1 MPLQKDIFAAS
12 LQTADKLADHGRQTE
27 FDQHQLVT
35 NQVSELGFA
44 TVLQVGEQ
52 LQAINLNTVLS
63 SNRPVPSELLLD
75 LYQRGNPPVLGQ
87 VRLGVTSQDW
97 FPATLQVDLNGGQPT
112 LELYV
117 VMVTQ
122 AMLEAGQHGR
132 LTDGQLALAAA
143 VVAAPQLMIGL
154 AGGLQAEHCDSQ
166 VVVPAT
172 VSPGHATPLVTVFES
187 FSPVV
192 SMPGTGALAVVT
204 KERGDD
210 VSLSAVSHLHGHSLT
225 EKSQQQVVSAAT
237 TAKLTAGVPVMKLSW
252 AELQQQAGRF
262 ALYVPTQVESAT
274 GRVQLQS
281 MVESMTKAGQVDFG
295 LLAVALGFTS
305 EVVGDGQREKKVE
318 KILTLSEAET
328 PLRVLVNG

>member
-1 MPLQKDIFAAS
+1 MSFQKDIFTAS
-12 LQTADKLADHGRQTE
+12 QQTADKLADHGRQTE
-27 FDQHQLVT
+27 FDRHQLIT

-52 LQAINLNTVLS
+52 LQAIDLNTVLS
-63 SNRPVPSELLLD
+63 SNRPVPPELLLD

-97 FPATLQVDLNGGQPT
+97 FPATMRVDLNAGEPT

-122 AMLEAGQHGR
+122 AMLEAGEHGR

-143 VVAAPQLMIGL
+143 VVAAPQLLIGL
-154 AGGLQAEHCDSQ
+154 AGGLQTEHCDNQ
-166 VVVPAT
+166 DVVPAT
-172 VSPGHATPLVTVFES
+172 ISPGHATPLVTVFES
-187 FSPVV
+187 FSPALTQ
-192 SMPGTGALAVVT
+192 PATGALAVLT

-210 VSLSAVSHLHGHSLT
+210 VTLSTASHLHGHGLT
-225 EKSQQQVVSAAT
+225 DKSQQKVVAAAS

-252 AELQQQAGRF
+252 AELQRQAGRF
-262 ALYVPTQVESAT
+262 ALFVPTQVEPTT
-274 GRVQLQS
+274 GKVQLLS
-281 MVESMTKAGQVDFG
+281 LVESMTKAGQVDFG

-305 EVVGDGQREKKVE
+305 EVVGDSQREKKVE